1 MFASYSQQ
9 STQLDEMA
17 IAANT
22 RKSYECLVCNYIKFM
37 EMDPEARA
45 PFPCTDQSARAFIV
59 YRLRGEARTYGTIKM
74 DLAALRWV
82 MRQLNQPDPTRTAQ
96 FKGFMQ
102 GVKRESGGDNCPY
115 QKLPLTPEILT
126 NFAKRV
132 PDEDADKKVRFMAFI
147 TTAFLGFMRVQ
158 EVLAL
163 QVGDVKVEPFGAAMT
178 ITIRASKTDQFGK
191 GEQCRVVK
199 TGKPY
204 CAVTWMTLYLT
215 QLPAE
220 PEQLVFDFSPQVARE
235 KLRKW
240 LRLIGMPEED
250 VLRYSTHSCRS
261 GGATEAARVGIQDSV
276 IQRHGRWKSTCFM
289 KYTRMARTE
298 AGEIITSKI

>member
-1 MFASYSQQ
+1 MRWRSRPIPGSRTSASY
-9 STQLDEMA
+9 A
-17 IAANT
+17 IISSSWKWIP
-22 RKSYECLVCNYIKFM
+22 RPPHLFLLPISLHVRSLSIGF
-37 EMDPEARA
+37 
-45 PFPCTDQSARAFIV
+45 
-59 YRLRGEARTYGTIKM
+59 GE
-74 DLAALRWV
+74 
-82 MRQLNQPDPTRTAQ
+82 
-96 FKGFMQ
+96 
-102 GVKRESGGDNCPY
+102 
-115 QKLPLTPEILT
+115 

-132 PDEDADKKVRFMAFI
+132 PDEDADKKVIFMAFI

-158 EVLAL
+158 DVLAL
-163 QVGDVKVEPFGAAMT
+163 QVGDVKIEPFGAAMT

-240 LRLIGMPEED
+240 LRLIGMPEEE